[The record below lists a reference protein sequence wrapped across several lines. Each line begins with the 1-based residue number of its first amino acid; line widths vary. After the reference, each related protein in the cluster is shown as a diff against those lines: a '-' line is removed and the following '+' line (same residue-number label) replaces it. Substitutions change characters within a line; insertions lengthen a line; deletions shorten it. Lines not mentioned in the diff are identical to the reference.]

1 MFNFFKKH
9 KPLESDEELK
19 ISVKERALKAFLNIE
34 GLDDRD
40 DVKSFGISWASS
52 HIVDR
57 ATSFSQIIIHARD
70 REIDVAKQSVFYR
83 RRFNNKSRNTKIHR
97 SFEKTGVVP
106 AIYDKG
112 THYVTN
118 HKLILEI
125 LKEISDSG
133 DVRSCR
139 WLYRKY
145 NS

>member
-1 MFNFFKKH
+1 MTEMMLRA
-9 KPLESDEELK
+9 LESL
-19 ISVKERALKAFLNIE
+19 ERAHTLL
-34 GLDDRD
+34 
-40 DVKSFGISWASS
+40 
-52 HIVDR
+52 
-57 ATSFSQIIIHARD
+57 ATSFSQIIILARD

-139 WLYRKY
+139 
-145 NS
+145 